1 MSAIRVL
8 HLLSDWKWTGPAEPA
23 VDLAEALAARGHA
36 VHFACEQPPH
46 PVDDSVGQ
54 RVAARGLPALHGLEL
69 RKHFTLGANLRDLW
83 RLPALL
89 AAHRIDVIHCH
100 RGQDHLVAGIAV
112 RRRRLPVA
120 VVRTSYEGVPLR
132 RTLRT
137 RYLLRRCTTRLI
149 TLSHAAAEGDRARFG
164 LKPEQVSVVDA
175 PIDLRRFDPARAGRP
190 VAEVRAAL
198 GWPPDAIIAG
208 IVARQQRRRR
218 FDVLFEAF
226 RLAQKAEPR
235 LRLLMLGRGT
245 HQDAVVHAPVRRLG
259 LEGLVVA
266 PGYRGG
272 DDFVDALRAFDV
284 CCFLVPGTD
293 GSCRALRQAMALG
306 KPGLVTRLGMLPEIV
321 TDGHDGLVVDDRAP
335 ALAGAMQRL
344 AADAALRKRLGTA
357 ARATALARFDPAK
370 QAAAVE
376 SVYRDA
382 LASVRAW
389 S

>member
-1 MSAIRVL
+1 MSTLRIL

-23 VDLAEALAARGHA
+23 VDLAEALAARGHV

-54 RVAARGLPALHGLEL
+54 RAAARGLTVVDGLEL
-69 RKHFTLGANLRDLW
+69 RKHFAWGANLRDLW

-89 AAHRIDVIHCH
+89 AQHRIDVVHCH

-120 VVRTSYEGVPLR
+120 VVRTSHEGVPLR

-149 TLSHAAAEGDRARFG
+149 AISRAAAEGDRAGFG
-164 LKPEQVSVVDA
+164 LRPEQVTAIDA
-175 PIDLRRFDPARAGRP
+175 PIDLRRFDPARAARP
-190 VAEVRAAL
+190 AAEVRAAL
-198 GWPPDAIIAG
+198 GLPADAIVAG

-226 RLAQKAEPR
+226 RAAHRAEPR

-245 HQDAVVHAPVRRLG
+245 HAASVIHAPVRRLG

-272 DDFVDALRAFDV
+272 DDFVDALRTFDC

-306 KPGLVTRLGMLPEIV
+306 IPGLVTRAGMLPEIV
-321 TDGHDGLVVDDRAP
+321 TDGHDGLVTDGTAASLGA
-335 ALAGAMQRL
+335 ALMRL
-344 AADAALRKRLGTA
+344 ATDAELRTRLGSA

-376 SVYRDA
+376 AVYLDA
-382 LASVRAW
+382 LAAVRAW

>member
-1 MSAIRVL
+1 MSPLRVL

-23 VDLAEALAARGHA
+23 VDLAAALAARGHA
-36 VHFACEQPPH
+36 VQFACEQPPH

-54 RVAARGLPALHGLEL
+54 RLIARGIAALPGLTL
-69 RKHFTLGANLRDLW
+69 RKHFSLGANLRDLW

-89 AAHRIDVIHCH
+89 ASQRIDVVHCH
-100 RGQDHLVAGIAV
+100 RGQDHLVAGIAI
-112 RRRRLPVA
+112 RRRRLAVA

-149 TLSHAAAEGDRARFG
+149 TISRGAAEGDRAHFG
-164 LKPEQVSVVDA
+164 LRPEQVTAIDA
-175 PIDLRRFDPARAGRP
+175 PIDIRRFDPGRPGRP

-198 GWPPDAIIAG
+198 GLPPDAIVAG
-208 IVARQQRRRR
+208 LVARQQRRRR

-226 RLAQKAEPR
+226 REAHRAEPR

-245 HQDAVVHAPVRRLG
+245 HAESVVHAPVRRLG

-266 PGYRGG
+266 PGYLGG
-272 DDFVDALRAFDV
+272 DEFVDAVRAFDL
-284 CCFLVPGTD
+284 CGFLVPGTD

-306 KPGLVTRLGMLPEIV
+306 KPGLVTRQGMLPEIV
-321 TDGHDGLVVDDRAP
+321 TDGHDGLVVDDTVT
-335 ALAGAMQRL
+335 ALAAGLRRL
-344 AADAALRKRLGTA
+344 AGDAALRDRMGAA

-376 SVYRDA
+376 DVYRDA
-382 LASVRAW
+382 LATVRAW